1 MVRVRVRVRVRAR
14 VRVRLT
20 MYCGTEGRPVS
31 QPMTGEMSAWVGVS
45 VGVRVRGE
53 GEGEGEGESGG
64 TRSAWPIPPL
74 QP

>member
-1 MVRVRVRVRVRAR
+1 
-14 VRVRLT
+14 

-31 QPMTGEMSAWVGVS
+31 QPMTGEMSACVRVR

-53 GEGEGEGESGG
+53 VEVEGEGESGDS
-64 TRSAWPIPPL
+64 RSAWPIPPL